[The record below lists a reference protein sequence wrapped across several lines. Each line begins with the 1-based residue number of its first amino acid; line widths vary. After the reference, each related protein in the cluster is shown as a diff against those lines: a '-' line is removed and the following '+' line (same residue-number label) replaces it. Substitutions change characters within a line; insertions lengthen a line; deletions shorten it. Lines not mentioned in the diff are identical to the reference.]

1 MFGTQGFECW
11 ANPVLT
17 IENKPL
23 GVTQMD
29 NQDIHTLR
37 LMGEIERDGNPSQ
50 RELSRR
56 LNISLGLVNT
66 FLKRLVNKGYSKVKT
81 MPRNRVKYFLT
92 PEGLARKSRLTVE
105 YLHYS
110 TRFYKE
116 IKQLLIRKFEE
127 MEEKRI
133 SAILF
138 FGAGEVAELA
148 YLYLQ
153 LTNIHL
159 VGIVDERK
167 NGTTFFEFEA
177 EGLDRLDRG
186 DWGAILVTRLDDT
199 DRDIEYLIE
208 KGVDSAKIV
217 TL

>member
-1 MFGTQGFECW
+1 
-11 ANPVLT
+11 
-17 IENKPL
+17 
-23 GVTQMD
+23 MD

-37 LMGEIERDGNPSQ
+37 LMGEIERDDGPSQ

-66 FLKRLVNKGYSKVKT
+66 FLKRLVNKGYFKIKT
-81 MPRNRVKYFLT
+81 MPKNRVKYFLT
-92 PEGLARKSRLTVE
+92 SEGLARKSRLTVE

-116 IKQLLIRKFEE
+116 IKHLLIGKFKE

-133 SAILF
+133 ASILF
-138 FGAGEVAELA
+138 FGAEEAAELA

-153 LTNIHL
+153 LTSIDL
-159 VGIVDERK
+159 VGVVDERK
-167 NGTTFFEFEA
+167 NGKGFFEFET
-177 EGLDRLDRG
+177 EGFDRLDRE
-186 DWGAILVTRLDDT
+186 DWDAILVTRLDDT
-199 DRDIEYLIE
+199 VRDVQYLIE
-208 KGVDSAKIV
+208 KGVDLDKII

>member
-1 MFGTQGFECW
+1 
-11 ANPVLT
+11 
-17 IENKPL
+17 
-23 GVTQMD
+23 MD
-29 NQDIHTLR
+29 NQDIHTLQ
-37 LMGEIERDGNPSQ
+37 LMGELARDGNPSQ

-66 FLKRLVNKGYSKVKT
+66 FLKRLVNKGYFKVKT

-116 IKQLLIRKFEE
+116 VKRLLIGKFKK
-127 MEEKRI
+127 MEEDRI
-133 SAILF
+133 ASVLL

-167 NGTTFFEFEA
+167 NGTAFFEFEA
-177 EGLDRLDRG
+177 EGLDRLERG

-208 KGVDSAKIV
+208 NGVDSAKIV